1 MGVLMKNSHGGC
13 NAFVGICIAEVRHDR
28 NFIDLRQR
36 IQTCPSRSKCLWG
49 KPQSVHTRIYFE
61 EYAMA
66 LVCFVNGQHVD
77 LGFTMNDVPQ
87 IKSRAQLQIAC
98 FKNTLKQKNGTAPAQ
113 LPNTLGL

>member
-1 MGVLMKNSHGGC
+1 
-13 NAFVGICIAEVRHDR
+13 
-28 NFIDLRQR
+28 
-36 IQTCPSRSKCLWG
+36 
-49 KPQSVHTRIYFE
+49 
-61 EYAMA
+61 MA